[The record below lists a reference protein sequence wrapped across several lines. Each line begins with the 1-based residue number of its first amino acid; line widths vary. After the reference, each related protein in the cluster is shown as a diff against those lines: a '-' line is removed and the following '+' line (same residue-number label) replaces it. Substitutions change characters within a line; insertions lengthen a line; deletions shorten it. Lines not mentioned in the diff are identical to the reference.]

1 MTSSVYII
9 AIAGPSCAGKTEL
22 SKTLAHELSC
32 PTLLLDSYYRDL
44 SGLTPAQR
52 ARVNF
57 DEPGALDEA
66 LLIRQVHAL
75 SRGESVARPAY
86 DFATHTRIPKA
97 ENFAA
102 SEFLIVEGLFALY
115 WPELR
120 DVAGTK
126 IFVNAPDDVCLHR
139 RLMRDVVERGRT
151 AESVISQ
158 FQLTVQPMANLYV
171 RPTAKYADLRL
182 SGEQSLSTSMDAV
195 LNHVYRNSPT
205 LPRFSVA

>member
-1 MTSSVYII
+1 MNSSVYII

-22 SKTLAHELSC
+22 SKRLSQELSC
-32 PTLLLDSYYRDL
+32 PVLLLDSYYRDL
-44 SGLTPAQR
+44 SSLTPAQR

-57 DEPGALDEA
+57 DEPGALDETV
-66 LLIRQVHAL
+66 LIHQIHAL
-75 SRGESVARPAY
+75 SRGESVARPVY
-86 DFATHTRIPKA
+86 DFTTHTRLPKA

-120 DVAGTK
+120 EVAGTK
-126 IFVNAPDDVCLHR
+126 VFVNAPDDVCLHR

-151 AESVISQ
+151 AESVITQ
-158 FQLTVQPMANLYV
+158 FEQTVQPMANLYV

-182 SGEQSLSTSMDAV
+182 SGEQALSASLDSV
-195 LNHVYRNSPT
+195 LKHVYRSSPAFQ
-205 LPRFSVA
+205 RFSVA